1 VTAIGSRALLV
12 LHSGGA
18 ARRGEHY
25 RQRKR
30 GHRGRRREQEAA
42 TERGGVD
49 AAILGENTA
58 SQRSPMTG
66 RCASTLVVLAFLIS
80 ACDVQRGAEPAT
92 PKSEESAPEAKASRR
107 KQEAAPP
114 PRRSLEGEP
123 APAEAVALESLQRID
138 LAAALS
144 NGELTIEVNDASA
157 KPSIPAMIDGDPD
170 NLLKTDSV
178 NPLLVTL
185 TFRAPIQL
193 RAARAYMVASP
204 YDWLLEAQPGE
215 QRLLAT
221 NVPDRQWSQISLP
234 AAVETSVVRIE
245 ILRLERDDYVHAN
258 EIELYGPAAP

>member
-1 VTAIGSRALLV
+1 
-12 LHSGGA
+12 
-18 ARRGEHY
+18 
-25 RQRKR
+25 
-30 GHRGRRREQEAA
+30 
-42 TERGGVD
+42 
-49 AAILGENTA
+49 
-58 SQRSPMTG
+58 MTG
-66 RCASTLVVLAFLIS
+66 RCTSTLIVLAFLAT

-92 PKSEESAPEAKASRR
+92 PKSEDPAPKARASR
-107 KQEAAPP
+107 KEQAAPP
-114 PRRSLEGEP
+114 PRRSLEGQP
-123 APAEAVALESLQRID
+123 APADAVPLESLQRID

-157 KPSIPAMIDGDPD
+157 NAAVPAMIDGDPD

-178 NPLLVTL
+178 NPLLVTM

-193 RAARAYMVASP
+193 RAARAYMAASP

-221 NVPDRQWSQISLP
+221 NVPERQWSQISLP

-258 EIELYGPAAP
+258 EIELYAPAKK